1 MNEARHFLLV
11 VSFRFL
17 SFTPFTVTI
26 LGPVSMSPSLNLKF
40 ILVRALFIRDRI
52 KVPTYIQSHDFAYI
66 VRLNIDTKRVKQI
79 SMREPNGSINV
90 DE

>member
-1 MNEARHFLLV
+1 M
-11 VSFRFL
+11 
-17 SFTPFTVTI
+17 
-26 LGPVSMSPSLNLKF
+26 
-40 ILVRALFIRDRI
+40 VRALFIRDRI

-90 DE
+90 DEFVELANRDRRIPRFTSRLRLPDESKCISRLNILV